1 MLQCAMIT
9 TIMESSQVTIWPPLY
24 TVKKSTRAKQVRLS
38 IHPQKG
44 LTIHLP
50 QHTRRPVDIDALL
63 MEKKAWILRHS
74 ALLEQA
80 SKKDPM
86 SLPTSLLLSAID
98 ETWQVDHMQN
108 CAKPTLFA
116 AAGSRLVI
124 MDKDLNIERAIRLLH
139 LWLKKK
145 AQQQLIPWLTELSLR
160 HQLPFNNAAVRNQKT
175 QWGSCSTSKNI
186 QLNYKILFLP
196 KALAEHILLHEL
208 SHIQHLN
215 HSRAFW
221 RLLSTLDPHCHEHNK
236 ALKTIEAELP
246 AWLY

>member
-1 MLQCAMIT
+1 
-9 TIMESSQVTIWPPLY
+9 
-24 TVKKSTRAKQVRLS
+24 
-38 IHPQKG
+38 
-44 LTIHLP
+44 
-50 QHTRRPVDIDALL
+50 VDIDALL
-63 MEKKAWILRHS
+63 IEKKAWILKHS

-80 SKKDPM
+80 AQKDNVN
-86 SLPTSLLLSAID
+86 LPTSLSLSAID
-98 ETWQVDHMQN
+98 ETWQIDHMQN

-124 MDKDLNIERAIRLLH
+124 MDKDLNIERAFRLLH
-139 LWLKKK
+139 LWLKRK
-145 AQQQLIPWLTELSLR
+145 AAQHLTPWLRELSLR
-160 HQLPFNNAAVRNQKT
+160 HQLPFNNVAIRNQKT
-175 QWGSCSTSKNI
+175 RWGSCSSSKNI

-208 SHIQHLN
+208 SHLQHLN

-221 RLLSTLDPHCHEHNK
+221 RLLSALDPHCHEHTK

>member
-1 MLQCAMIT
+1 MIA
-9 TIMESSQVTIWPPLY
+9 TIMESSQVTTWPPLY
-24 TVKKSTRAKQVRLS
+24 TVQKSARAKQVRLS

-63 MEKKAWILRHS
+63 IEKKAWILRHS

-80 SKKDPM
+80 SKKDKS
-86 SLPTSLLLSAID
+86 SLPVSLLLSAID
-98 ETWQVDHMQN
+98 ETWTIDHMQN

-116 AAGSRLVI
+116 AAGYRLVL

-145 AQQQLIPWLTELSLR
+145 AQLHLIPWLTELSLR
-160 HQLPFNNAAVRNQKT
+160 HQLPFNNAGIRNQKT
-175 QWGSCSTSKNI
+175 QWGSCSTTKNI

-196 KALAEHILLHEL
+196 KTLAEHILLHEL
-208 SHIQHLN
+208 SHLKHLN

-221 RLLSTLDPHCHEHNK
+221 RLLSELDPLCHEHNK

>member
-1 MLQCAMIT
+1 
-9 TIMESSQVTIWPPLY
+9 
-24 TVKKSTRAKQVRLS
+24 
-38 IHPQKG
+38 
-44 LTIHLP
+44 
-50 QHTRRPVDIDALL
+50 
-63 MEKKAWILRHS
+63 LR
-74 ALLEQA
+74 
-80 SKKDPM
+80 
-86 SLPTSLLLSAID
+86 
-98 ETWQVDHMQN
+98 
-108 CAKPTLFA
+108 
-116 AAGSRLVI
+116 
-124 MDKDLNIERAIRLLH
+124 
-139 LWLKKK
+139 KK